1 MLVNQTNKKTFVSSQ
16 DEEEEFKESQP
27 VNYGH
32 KKMVVIHDDQWMD
45 YDDPIE
51 DDIDSAERLPAKIIV
66 QNQYLKVFKER
77 V

>member
-32 KKMVVIHDDQWMD
+32 KKMVVIHDD
-45 YDDPIE
+45 
-51 DDIDSAERLPAKIIV
+51 
-66 QNQYLKVFKER
+66 
-77 V
+77 